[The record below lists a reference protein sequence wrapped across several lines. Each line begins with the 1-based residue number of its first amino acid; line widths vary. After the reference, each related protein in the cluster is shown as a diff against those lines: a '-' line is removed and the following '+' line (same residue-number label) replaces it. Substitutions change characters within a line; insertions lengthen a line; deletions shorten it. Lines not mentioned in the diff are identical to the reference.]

1 MCQVR
6 QRSHRSSRLR
16 LPSNDDPNNKIIPST
31 VPENLEGGLFSKD
44 GLAVAMAVDTTTEDK
59 FIYVAIEYDP
69 DSKPPLYKNRRFRM
83 YSSIALVI
91 ILCVAVI
98 VVVNITKSTM
108 ADEIV
113 SLSVNYTSPLSRH
126 PCPTHLIQSPFL
138 RPHTPNTLPHRR
150 GYEKSKC
157 NG

>member
-1 MCQVR
+1 
-6 QRSHRSSRLR
+6 
-16 LPSNDDPNNKIIPST
+16 
-31 VPENLEGGLFSKD
+31 
-44 GLAVAMAVDTTTEDK
+44 MAVDTTTEDE

-113 SLSVNYTSPLSRH
+113 SLSVNYTSPLSRS
-126 PCPTHLIQSPFL
+126 PTAAPTTNRKASGIRDQIEAGVLQ
-138 RPHTPNTLPHRR
+138 R
-150 GYEKSKC
+150 GVKFDDSDKKDPRWMVLQWILFKDQM
-157 NG
+157 

>member
-1 MCQVR
+1 MRQVCQR
-6 QRSHRSSRLR
+6 GHGSSRLR

-31 VPENLEGGLFSKD
+31 VPEIEGGLFSKD
-44 GLAVAMAVDTTTEDK
+44 DLAVAMAVDTTTEDE

-98 VVVNITKSTM
+98 VVVNISKSTM

-113 SLSVNYTSPLSRH
+113 SLSVNYTSPLSRS
-126 PCPTHLIQSPFL
+126 PTAAPTTNQ
-138 RPHTPNTLPHRR
+138 
-150 GYEKSKC
+150 G
-157 NG
+157 